1 MYPRLLRERVEE
13 ALDDSPMVLIHSPRQ
28 CGKTT
33 LARQVGDA
41 LGFAHFSFDGDVQ
54 REATGRD
61 PVGYVADL
69 PDRVVLDE
77 AASRPDLVAK
87 NASVTEPATLSDT
100 PEGRFASCPI
110 K

>member
-1 MYPRLLRERVEE
+1 MSEAKLYPRPLRDRVAE
-13 ALDDSPMVLIHSPRQ
+13 ALGDSPVVLIHGPRQ

-41 LGFAHFSFDGDVQ
+41 LGFDCCSFDGDVQ
-54 REATGRD
+54 REAAGSD

-77 AASRPDLVAK
+77 VQRI
-87 NASVTEPATLSDT
+87 
-100 PEGRFASCPI
+100 PELFIALRHFG
-110 K
+110 